1 MCRYASEDQGSSSN
15 DVFLYINLYKFK
27 DPLFT
32 KLSVQMKAKSGNAL
46 FVNIGKEII
55 AFNTN
60 DEEVT
65 ISPGYY

>member
-46 FVNIGKEII
+46 FMNMDKEII

-60 DEEVT
+60 NEDIM

>member
-15 DVFLYINLYKFK
+15 DVFLYIYLYKFK

-46 FVNIGKEII
+46 FMNIDKEII

-60 DEEVT
+60 NEEVM
-65 ISPGYY
+65 ISPGYS

>member
-1 MCRYASEDQGSSSN
+1 MCRYASEDQGSSNN

-46 FVNIGKEII
+46 FMNIDKEII

-60 DEEVT
+60 NEEVM

>member
-46 FVNIGKEII
+46 FMNMDKEII

>member
-1 MCRYASEDQGSSSN
+1 
-15 DVFLYINLYKFK
+15 
-27 DPLFT
+27 
-32 KLSVQMKAKSGNAL
+32 MKAKSGNAL

>member
-15 DVFLYINLYKFK
+15 GVFLYINLYKFK

-46 FVNIGKEII
+46 FMNMDKENI
-55 AFNTN
+55 AFNTSSE
-60 DEEVT
+60 DIM

>member
-46 FVNIGKEII
+46 FMNIDKEII

-60 DEEVT
+60 NEEVT
-65 ISPGYY
+65 ISPGYS